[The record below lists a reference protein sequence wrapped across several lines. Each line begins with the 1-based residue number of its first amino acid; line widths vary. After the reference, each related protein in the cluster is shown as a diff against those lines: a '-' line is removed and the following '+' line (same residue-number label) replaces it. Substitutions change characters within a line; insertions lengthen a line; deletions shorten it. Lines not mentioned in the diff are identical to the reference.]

1 MSAIV
6 LGRRRGIRDVVL
18 GVLLVIAGLVILGH
32 VVWATAVSVVLL
44 GWLGLVGGVVLVV
57 AAFFQIGR
65 SGFWATA
72 LSGGLLL
79 VLGLMMLRN
88 PGVAALTLTLIAG
101 ALFLAGGLVRL
112 IAAFVP
118 GAPRA
123 ALLLSGVVGVV
134 LGLIVLFN
142 VFEATL
148 TLLGILLGVQALT
161 DGIMLLLFGRLQVSR
176 RSELDGSTGAA
187 RRG

>member
-1 MSAIV
+1 MSDIV
-6 LGRRRGIRDVVL
+6 VARRRSGWDIVL

-32 VVWATAVSVVLL
+32 VVWATAVSVIFL
-44 GWLGLVGGVVLVV
+44 GWLGLVGGVVLII
-57 AAFFQIGR
+57 AALFQLGR
-65 SGFWATA
+65 GGFWATA

-101 ALFLAGGLVRL
+101 ALFLAGGIVRL
-112 IAAFVP
+112 LAAFVP
-118 GAPRA
+118 DAPRA
-123 ALLLSGVVGVV
+123 ALLLSGVVGLV

-161 DGIMLLLFGRLQVSR
+161 DGMMLLLFGRLQVSR
-176 RSELDGSTGAA
+176 RSDLDRTT
-187 RRG
+187 